1 VVAPTWPSGAARREV
16 VDGWPVPADPELE
29 PGGTTHTRLK
39 IHNAAN
45 IAGLPGISI
54 PCGFDQEGL
63 PLSIQLVAGA
73 WEEQVLLDLAMIYQR
88 ETDWHHRRPPEPF
101 RA

>member
-1 VVAPTWPSGAARREV
+1 M
-16 VDGWPVPADPELE
+16 
-29 PGGTTHTRLK
+29 
-39 IHNAAN
+39 
-45 IAGLPGISI
+45 

-73 WEEQVLLDLAMIYQR
+73 WEEQVLLDLAMIFQR
-88 ETDWHHRRPPEPF
+88 ETDWHQRRPPEPF